1 MIKMIKMII
10 VIGTELANV
19 AHSVQNLGLAGNRK
33 RSPGTLIII
42 MIIFPAK
49 KIDFDLDGGFNLFF
63 SLQVSTGSSKDCVP
77 FDSNYILMHQCKL
90 AA

>member
-19 AHSVQNLGLAGNRK
+19 AHSVQNLGLAGNRN
-33 RSPGTLIII
+33 RHPGTLIII

-49 KIDFDLDGGFNLFF
+49 KIDFDLDGGFNLFL
-63 SLQVSTGSSKDCVP
+63 SDPGVPGPIYGSSCL
-77 FDSNYILMHQCKL
+77 SLTN
-90 AA
+90 

>member
-10 VIGTELANV
+10 VIGTELANA
-19 AHSVQNLGLAGNRK
+19 AHSVQNLGLPGNRN

-49 KIDFDLDGGFNLFF
+49 KIDFDLDGGFNLF
-63 SLQVSTGSSKDCVP
+63 SLFRFPLDQVRIVCHLIP
-77 FDSNYILMHQCKL
+77 IIF
-90 AA
+90 

>member
-10 VIGTELANV
+10 VIGTELANA
-19 AHSVQNLGLAGNRK
+19 AHIVQNLGLPGTRN

-49 KIDFDLDGGFNLFF
+49 KN
-63 SLQVSTGSSKDCVP
+63 
-77 FDSNYILMHQCKL
+77 
-90 AA
+90 

>member
-42 MIIFPAK
+42 IIIFPAK
-49 KIDFDLDGGFNLFF
+49 KIDFDLDGGFNLF
-63 SLQVSTGSSKDCVP
+63 LLDPGVPGPIYGSSCL
-77 FDSNYILMHQCKL
+77 SLTN
-90 AA
+90 